1 MSCSYFDFNLKTAC
15 ETVNVLKNLSE
26 RKNMSC
32 FNAQMSRRIF
42 FFRIGNFLPIGNA
55 ALYTVI
61 ELANNLTVNEK

>member
-42 FFRIGNFLPIGNA
+42 FFRIGNA

-61 ELANNLTVNEK
+61 ELANNFTVNEKRL